1 MSTLNVKQKRFADN
15 YVLSGNAKESYL
27 LAGYKAEGSSCEVNA
42 SRLLRNAKVADYI
55 KWRNE
60 QLDSK
65 YIADL
70 EEVKSFWTEI
80 MRDKDTELKDR
91 LKASEY
97 IARTAGAFLDK
108 REIKGQQISEIRF
121 GFVDPTSGEIP
132 EVN

>member
-1 MSTLNVKQKRFADN
+1 MNNLNIKQKRFADN
-15 YVLSGNAKESYL
+15 YLITGNAKESYI
-27 LAGYKAEGSSCEVNA
+27 LAGYKAEGSSCEVNS
-42 SRLLRNAKVADYI
+42 SRLLRNAKVANYI

-70 EEVKSFWTEI
+70 EEIKRFWTEI
-80 MRDKDTELKDR
+80 MRDTDTELKDR

-108 REIKGQQISEIRF
+108 RETKGRQISEIRF
-121 GFVDPTSGEIP
+121 GFVDPTTKDNT